1 MDHRNLVL
9 STSMRTTTILL
20 ALLPAFV
27 SMPRLAS
34 AQADSLQS
42 GYIPRHNLIKV
53 GFSSGLIETISLNY
67 ERVLNDD
74 MSVGLTGSYMV
85 PRRGGGLFDLQTE
98 EISMSSN
105 RELSGI
111 FITPEV
117 KWFVES
123 NDPRTAPRG
132 FYVGAYGRYSSMRFT
147 AEMSASGTGT
157 DVEGTAYG
165 DLEIDLI
172 EAGLGLSAG
181 YQLLA
186 VKDRLVFDIIF
197 FGPRFSIYTLKIDA
211 EFNGDGELA
220 EDLGQ
225 ALEEALGR
233 DIFPMDVNVENSG
246 TTSSNTSSIGYRFGI
261 KIGYAF

>member
-1 MDHRNLVL
+1 MRSILVALPLLIATGTLAQEAATTFPDRKNLVK
-9 STSMRTTTILL
+9 I
-20 ALLPAFV
+20 
-27 SMPRLAS
+27 
-34 AQADSLQS
+34 
-42 GYIPRHNLIKV
+42 
-53 GFSSGLIETISLNY
+53 GFSSGFISTISLNY

-85 PRRGGGLFDLQTE
+85 PRSGTGLFDLQTE
-98 EISMSSN
+98 DIIMSSN

-117 KWFVES
+117 KWFVER
-123 NDPRTAPRG
+123 NDPRPAPRG
-132 FYVGAYGRYSSMRFT
+132 FYIGAYGRYSNMHFT
-147 AEMSASGTGT
+147 AEMSASGTGS

-165 DLEIDLI
+165 DLQIDLM
-172 EAGLGLSAG
+172 ETGLGFSAG

-186 VKDRLVFDIIF
+186 IKDRLVFDIIF
-197 FGPRFSIYTLKIDA
+197 FGPRYSLYTVKVDA

-233 DIFPMDVNVENSG
+233 DIFPMDVSVEKTG
-246 TTSSNTSSIGYRFGI
+246 TTSSSSSGMGYRFGI
-261 KIGYAF
+261 KMGYAF